1 MATFVDHVTLHLR
14 AGNGGN
20 GCVSVKREKFKP
32 LAGPDGG
39 NGGNGGDIVLV
50 ADPQVTTL
58 LGFHRSPH
66 RSSGNGGPGMGD
78 HRNGANG
85 ELMELSVPLGTVV
98 KDAEGN
104 ELSDMTEPGFRLVV
118 APGGQGGLGNAALA
132 STKRKAPGF
141 ALLGT
146 LGWEGDVQLVLK
158 TVADVALVGYPSAGK
173 SSLIAA
179 MSAARPKIADY
190 PFTTLHPNLGV
201 VQAGESRYTVADVP
215 GLIEGASE
223 GKGLGL
229 EFLRHVERCTAL
241 LHVLDCA
248 TLEPGRDPLSD
259 LDVILGELAAYPV
272 PEGQKPLLERPQLI
286 ALNKVDVPEAREL
299 AGFVRGDLEA
309 RGYRVFEISTVSH
322 EGLKQLNYALAEVV
336 ETGRV
341 EAAAAAAAKPRIV
354 IRPKAVDDGG
364 FEVRVEGGSFGN
376 IYRILGAKPERWV
389 QQTDFTND
397 EAVGFLADRLAKL
410 GIENE
415 LFKAG
420 AVSGSTVIIGPG
432 HGVVFDWEPTLTSTA
447 ELITA
452 PRGTD
457 ARLDE
462 PRRRTSNER
471 REEYFGRMDAKAA
484 ARAELIREREA
495 GLWHSEGDEFDG
507 NSDTGT
513 IDDLA
518 ADVATTGDAATG
530 EAATDKAAIDEAAIV
545 GATDGDTVN
554 GDTVNG
560 DTVNGG
566 VGVSEGAEGEKE

>member
-85 ELMELSVPLGTVV
+85 ETMELSVPLGTVV

-118 APGGQGGLGNAALA
+118 APGGQGGLGNAALS

-179 MSAARPKIADY
+179 ISAARPKIADY

-215 GLIEGASE
+215 GLIEGASD

-272 PEGQKPLLERPQLI
+272 PDGQKPLVERPQLV
-286 ALNKVDVPEAREL
+286 ALNKIDVPEAREL
-299 AGFVRGDLEA
+299 ADFVRGDLEA
-309 RGYRVFEISTVSH
+309 RGYRVFEISTVTH
-322 EGLKQLNYALAEVV
+322 EGLKQLNYALAE
-336 ETGRV
+336 TV
-341 EAAAAAAAKPRIV
+341 EAGRAEAAVAAASKPRIV
-354 IRPKAVDDGG
+354 IRPKAVDDSD
-364 FEVRVEGGSFGN
+364 FVVRVEGGSFGN
-376 IYRILGAKPERWV
+376 IYRILGAKPERWI

-462 PRRRTSNER
+462 PRRRTSNQR

-495 GLWHSEGDEFDG
+495 GLWPSDGEEFTETPAESG
-507 NSDTGT
+507 E
-513 IDDLA
+513 LPE
-518 ADVATTGDAATG
+518 DAAP
-530 EAATDKAAIDEAAIV
+530 
-545 GATDGDTVN
+545 
-554 GDTVNG
+554 
-560 DTVNGG
+560 
-566 VGVSEGAEGEKE
+566 SEGAELTENSELIENSELTENPELTEDPVLTENPAMQSADEPEDTGVPAVEQVDEGK